1 MLEAGKEETGI
12 QPTSAEEADTEM
24 DESEQLAEPPQW
36 AGNELNA
43 RTRLLDHDHWDAA
56 SGCGSENCAHGTFS
70 PRPLSPRQGSY
81 RSYGS
86 FDSSAISQRG
96 LGGTY
101 VGGNI
106 DGEDVDPTHS
116 LLGDA
121 IADGVLGGGHGPKM
135 STTDWLAKKHG
146 VRSRRMM

>member
-1 MLEAGKEETGI
+1 MVEAGKEETGI
-12 QPTSAEEADTEM
+12 QPTEADEADTGT
-24 DESEQLAEPPQW
+24 DESAQLAEPPHW

-43 RTRLLDHDHWDAA
+43 RTRLLGDEHWDAA

-81 RSYGS
+81 MSYGS
-86 FDSSAISQRG
+86 FDSSAVSQRG
-96 LGGTY
+96 FGGTY
-101 VGGNI
+101 EGGNI

-135 STTDWLAKKHG
+135 STTDYLAKKNG